1 MTTATNAWRLT
12 WLLLASVLLAP
23 WAHGQEQFTVKR
35 DGVLRDAPDP
45 NAKSTPL
52 AANAVVTRLDERQ
65 GPYRRVRTSDGKT
78 GWLHMFDLQSGA
90 QAAPAATPGAGSSA
104 LRSIGQAFSAGTP
117 RPTTVATSTVGIR
130 GLDANDLANASPDVA
145 AVDAASQLKVSE
157 AQARQFAQRAGLRP
171 REVADLN
178 PAATPAAQGA
188 GTLAQ

>member
-1 MTTATNAWRLT
+1 MAVPRAWKLG
-12 WLLLASVLLAP
+12 VLVCSGWFLGP

-35 DGVLRDAPDP
+35 DVPLREAPQP

-52 AANAVVTRLDERQ
+52 PANAVVTRLEERQ

-90 QAAPAATPGAGSSA
+90 QAAPAAAPGTGTSA
-104 LRSIGQAFSAGTP
+104 LRSLGQAFSPGSTRA
-117 RPTTVATSTVGIR
+117 TTVATSTVGIR
-130 GLDANDLANASPDVA
+130 GLDADDLANATPNLA
-145 AVDAASQLKVSE
+145 AVDAAGQFKASE

-171 REVADLN
+171 RDVADLQ
-178 PAATPAAQGA
+178 PAPPSTAPAA